1 MYCITKKNH
10 CNFKVQQMLGPKS
23 QIEIR
28 LQLYSNKQNWIEIF
42 FITCEEKKLYLLN
55 CTMIKVLS
63 HGKCRQLLQQ
73 NTIF

>member
-42 FITCEEKKLYLLN
+42 DSYLTTNIIFILSA
-55 CTMIKVLS
+55 IK
-63 HGKCRQLLQQ
+63 
-73 NTIF
+73 